1 MAPPGRAFDLKAV
14 ENLFRDTLA
23 AVWDDTPDT
32 EGLKPQAIEW
42 LKPPA
47 TKSCASLNTMSSNA
61 RAIHLCRVLGGQTAF
76 SHCT

>member
-14 ENLFRDTLA
+14 EKLFRDTLA

-42 LKPPA
+42 LKA
-47 TKSCASLNTMSSNA
+47 ARYKITVRELRVGVRKSPCPFGSS
-61 RAIHLCRVLGGQTAF
+61 
-76 SHCT
+76 